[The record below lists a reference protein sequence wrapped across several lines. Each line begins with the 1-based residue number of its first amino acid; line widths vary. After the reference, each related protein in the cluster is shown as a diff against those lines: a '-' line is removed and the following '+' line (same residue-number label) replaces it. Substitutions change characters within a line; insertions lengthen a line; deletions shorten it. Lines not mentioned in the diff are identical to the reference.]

1 MCAGSTIVFQIMKGS
16 SKPAKSDKKVAKSAA
31 DKSNKV
37 KSDYQAG
44 KDRKEA
50 VIPAAGKKK

>member
-1 MCAGSTIVFQIMKGS
+1 MKGS
-16 SKPAKSDKKVAKSAA
+16 SKPAKTDKKVAKTAA

-37 KSDYQAG
+37 KSDYQSG

-50 VIPAAGKKK
+50 IIPAAGKKK

>member
-1 MCAGSTIVFQIMKGS
+1 MKGN
-16 SKPAKSDKKVAKSAA
+16 SKPAKSDKKVAKTDA

-37 KSDYQAG
+37 KSDYQSG

-50 VIPAAGKKK
+50 IIPTGGKKK